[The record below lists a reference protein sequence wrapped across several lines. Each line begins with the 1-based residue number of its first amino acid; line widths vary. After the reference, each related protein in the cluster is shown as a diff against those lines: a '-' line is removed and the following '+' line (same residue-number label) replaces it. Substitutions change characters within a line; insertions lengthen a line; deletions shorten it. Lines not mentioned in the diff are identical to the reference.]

1 MAEESVKEGIVPD
14 QPDPI
19 AELKKIVNEQSA
31 VIMKQNEA
39 IKALTARM
47 NESEKTAAAAPAAP
61 AAPAVPQPPQK
72 SPQEIAWESM
82 MKEFNIKEE

>member
-61 AAPAVPQPPQK
+61 AVPQPPQK

>member
-1 MAEESVKEGIVPD
+1 MTEESVKEGIVPD
-14 QPDPI
+14 QTDPI

-47 NESEKTAAAAPAAP
+47 NETEKTAAAAPAAAP
-61 AAPAVPQPPQK
+61 AAAQPPQK
-72 SPQEIAWESM
+72 SPQEIAWKSM

>member
-1 MAEESVKEGIVPD
+1 MTEESVKEGIVPD
-14 QPDPI
+14 QTDPI

-61 AAPAVPQPPQK
+61 AAPQPPQK

>member
-19 AELKKIVNEQSA
+19 AELRKIVNEQSA

-47 NESEKTAAAAPAAP
+47 NESEKTAAAAPAVP
-61 AAPAVPQPPQK
+61 AAPQPPQK

>member
-1 MAEESVKEGIVPD
+1 MPD
-14 QPDPI
+14 QADPI
-19 AELKKIVNEQSA
+19 AELRKIVNEQSA

-47 NESEKTAAAAPAAP
+47 NETEKTAAAAPAA
-61 AAPAVPQPPQK
+61 AAPQPPQK

>member
-1 MAEESVKEGIVPD
+1 MTEESVKEGIVPD
-14 QPDPI
+14 QTDPI

-61 AAPAVPQPPQK
+61 AVPQPPQK

>member
-1 MAEESVKEGIVPD
+1 MTEESVKEGIVPD
-14 QPDPI
+14 QTDPI
-19 AELKKIVNEQSA
+19 AELRKIVNEQSA

-47 NESEKTAAAAPAAP
+47 NESEKTAAAVPAAP
-61 AAPAVPQPPQK
+61 AAPQPPQK

>member
-1 MAEESVKEGIVPD
+1 MAEESVKENIVPD

-47 NESEKTAAAAPAAP
+47 NETEKTAAAAPAAP
-61 AAPAVPQPPQK
+61 AAPQPPQK

>member
-1 MAEESVKEGIVPD
+1 MTEESVKEGIVPD

-19 AELKKIVNEQSA
+19 AELRKIVNEQSA

-47 NESEKTAAAAPAAP
+47 NETEKTAAAAPAAP
-61 AAPAVPQPPQK
+61 AAPQPPQK

>member
-14 QPDPI
+14 QTDPI

-47 NESEKTAAAAPAAP
+47 NESEKTAAAAPAA
-61 AAPAVPQPPQK
+61 AAAPQPPQK

>member
-19 AELKKIVNEQSA
+19 AELRKIVNEQSA

-61 AAPAVPQPPQK
+61 AAPQPPQK

>member
-47 NESEKTAAAAPAAP
+47 NETEKTAAAAPAAP
-61 AAPAVPQPPQK
+61 AAPQPPQK

>member
-1 MAEESVKEGIVPD
+1 MTEESVKEGIVPD
-14 QPDPI
+14 QADPI
-19 AELKKIVNEQSA
+19 AELRKIVNEQST

-47 NESEKTAAAAPAAP
+47 NETEKTAAAAAGAA
-61 AAPAVPQPPQK
+61 AAPQPPQK

>member
-1 MAEESVKEGIVPD
+1 MTEESVKEGIVPD
-14 QPDPI
+14 QADPI
-19 AELKKIVNEQSA
+19 AELRKIVNEQSA

-47 NESEKTAAAAPAAP
+47 NETEKTAAAAPAAP
-61 AAPAVPQPPQK
+61 AAPQPPQK

>member
-14 QPDPI
+14 QTDPI
-19 AELKKIVNEQSA
+19 AELRKIVNEQSA

-47 NESEKTAAAAPAAP
+47 NETEKTAAAAPAAP
-61 AAPAVPQPPQK
+61 AAPQPPQK

>member
-1 MAEESVKEGIVPD
+1 MTEESVKEGIVPD
-14 QPDPI
+14 QTDPI
-19 AELKKIVNEQSA
+19 AELRKIVNEQSA

-47 NESEKTAAAAPAAP
+47 NETEKTAAAAPAAP
-61 AAPAVPQPPQK
+61 AAPQSPQK